1 MISNLVLD
9 PKLFKGLSISESSQA
24 FYDWTT
30 TLSARRQGR
39 WGKPLHQVTLQ
50 DLAVHNRGMASNGI
64 YIFYRT
70 EGVLPHVMYV
80 GKCTSRSFL
89 ERIPS
94 HLESREECWFNTL
107 TNRAMTWNDAINTR
121 EAASDFCLA
130 HLSVAIIPIDC
141 GDRDREKTSRVGLL
155 ERRLRDPKAL
165 NPSWNSCSTKVA
177 GKVLDIESPL
187 IDDLLYL
194 EPREPGRPAL

>member
-9 PKLFKGLSISESSQA
+9 PMRFKGLSIHEAQQA
-24 FYDWTT
+24 FYDWTCS
-30 TLSARRQGR
+30 LSSRRQGR

-50 DLAVHNRGMASNGI
+50 DLAVHNVGMPSNGI

-70 EGVLPHVMYV
+70 EGILPHVMYV

-94 HLESREECWFNTL
+94 HLEAREECWFNTL
-107 TNRAMTWNDAINTR
+107 TTRAMKWNESIADRKDASN
-121 EAASDFCLA
+121 FCLA
-130 HLSVAIIPIDC
+130 NFSVAVIPIDC
-141 GDRDREKTSRVGLL
+141 GDRDREKTSRVALL

-165 NPSWNSCSTKVA
+165 NPLWNSCNTKVA
-177 GKVLDIESPL
+177 GKVLNIESPL
-187 IDDLLYL
+187 VDDLLYL
-194 EPREPGRPAL
+194 EPLEPGKPAL

>member
-30 TLSARRQGR
+30 TLSSRRQGR

-107 TNRAMTWNDAINTR
+107 TNRAMTWNNAIDSR

-130 HLSVAIIPIDC
+130 NLSVAIIPIDC

-165 NPSWNSCSTKVA
+165 NPAWNSCSTKVA

-187 IDDLLYL
+187 VDDLLYL
-194 EPREPGRPAL
+194 EPREPVRPAL